1 MHREN
6 LVPSEKDSASSVV
19 VSDSDV
25 IMDLPELEPL
35 EGSAPPRP
43 LKPIRYCSNLA
54 SRGFFRGPLRICKLL
69 AFLILLPSL
78 FIFIPLYMRYRVFQ
92 AQMYPMSMTD
102 MRLIDSKISPTWCQ
116 RQVVKSNTTFNA
128 FVMPG
133 PPEMSQELVPVSMTR
148 DLELEDDMKEYWGFY
163 LLKGST
169 VTVSACVDHPGASLI
184 MIKGYKHLKDCA
196 YIGDDSSEEVDELL
210 EANKLGQLSD
220 TLLAEKIL
228 KLLDIKNLQ
237 LTGTNLP
244 QKIKENLQMS
254 NSKLPEK
261 DPEQTET
268 KLLEKIAEL
277 LKANKLG
284 QLTNEHLAHQ
294 LQELN
299 NGETNDPGT
308 MKRHKAGV
316 SFLDRDRHT
325 NNVTSSESVPAADVT
340 DHDPKELRE
349 ILESLHAQR
358 QAAKTESFKHY
369 HPPDHLL
376 SLDTA
381 KQRHRDTNVDK
392 EERPFLTFKD
402 LNANTSDQSSN
413 TATETTSPEVD
424 TTTEKSTTQSSIN
437 TTPTKK
443 VIKVTTEKDAEHKH
457 ILTESNNVITT
468 NKPYVR
474 TDNNIE
480 VKKQKYLKD
489 DANIAVEHTTDIEE
503 PGSRE
508 VFESIL
514 HQLQSLGPRGTRV
527 LKRLHKTMGVDYS
540 QQNHVGNIMAS
551 VKGSEEELDRLR
563 KVLVEAIDEEKTK
576 PQRRQKR
583 HEAREAAR
591 AKRDL
596 ELGQFEIQRDLN
608 EDDEARNNAAEEDV
622 QPDGHAD
629 DHKIIN
635 ETTPFDMSN
644 SEYWSSFSSSEERLL
659 QCDGLILNLPMTPH
673 RSCMKNATEGQS
685 VTAAKANAL
694 TYRVPAN
701 GYYFFVFNSENERQ
715 KNFIR
720 AKFDLQKTRYEVAQT
735 ALRECRNS
743 TQRCDLLLDI
753 FSSQKVVLEVPLRN
767 NDSLWNEQFVIVS
780 ECEPRTS
787 VYLACVIAVPLLFMI
802 FAFQ

>member
-1 MHREN
+1 MHRQN
-6 LVPSEKDSASSVV
+6 LVASEKDSCASSVV
-19 VSDSDV
+19 VGHSDV

-35 EGSAPPRP
+35 EASVPPRP
-43 LKPIRYCSNLA
+43 HKPARYCSNLA

-133 PPEMSQELVPVSMTR
+133 PPELSEELVPVSMTR
-148 DLELEDDMKEYWGFY
+148 ELELEDDMKEYWGFY

-169 VTVSACVDHPGASLI
+169 VTVSACVNHPGASLI

-220 TLLAEKIL
+220 TILAEKIL
-228 KLLDIKNLQ
+228 KLLDKDLP

-244 QKIKENLQMS
+244 GKIKEDLQLSNTNLLG
-254 NSKLPEK
+254 KILE
-261 DPEQTET
+261 
-268 KLLEKIAEL
+268 LLEAK
-277 LKANKLG
+277 KSG
-284 QLTNEHLAHQ
+284 QLSDKILVERM
-294 LQELN
+294 QELTS
-299 NGETNDPGT
+299 NGKTNHPGT

-325 NNVTSSESVPAADVT
+325 NNVTSSESMPTADVT

-358 QAAKTESFKHY
+358 QAAKTESFKNY
-369 HPPDHLL
+369 QPPGNLI
-376 SLDTA
+376 SLKTA

-392 EERPFLTFKD
+392 EERKWISFND
-402 LNANTSDQSSN
+402 LNANTSDQSSKIAN
-413 TATETTSPEVD
+413 ATTERKTSKIVETTPELSTMPLLNTTPAKKEVVEV
-424 TTTEKSTTQSSIN
+424 TTTEKY
-437 TTPTKK
+437 TKDK
-443 VIKVTTEKDAEHKH
+443 NLLLTATE
-457 ILTESNNVITT
+457 NVITT
-468 NKPYVR
+468 NEPYVR
-474 TDNNIE
+474 LDNTIE
-480 VKKQKYLKD
+480 VKSGKKNKD
-489 DANIAVEHTTDIEE
+489 GANIDVEPTADTQE
-503 PGSRE
+503 PSSRE
-508 VFESIL
+508 VFENIL
-514 HQLQSLGPRGTRV
+514 HQLQSLGPRGTRI
-527 LKRLHKTMGVDYS
+527 LKRLHKTMGVDYT
-540 QQNHVGNIMAS
+540 QQGHVANIMGA
-551 VKGSEEELDRLR
+551 VKGSDEELDRLR
-563 KVLVEAIDEEKTK
+563 KVLVEAIDEEKTR

-583 HEAREAAR
+583 HEAREEAR

-596 ELGQFEIQRDLN
+596 MLGQIEIQKDFN

-622 QPDGHAD
+622 QPDGYAD
-629 DHKIIN
+629 RHEVIN

-673 RSCMKNATEGQS
+673 RSCMKNADDAQS
-685 VTAAKANAL
+685 ATAAKANAL

-787 VYLACVIAVPLLFMI
+787 IYLACVVAVPLLIMI

>member
-1 MHREN
+1 MHRQT
-6 LVPSEKDSASSVV
+6 LVASEKDSASSVV

-35 EGSAPPRP
+35 EAGVPPRHYQYQP
-43 LKPIRYCSNLA
+43 TRYCSNLA
-54 SRGFFRGPLRICKLL
+54 SRGLFRGPLRICRLL

-133 PPEMSQELVPVSMTR
+133 PPEISEELVPVSMTR
-148 DLELEDDMKEYWGFY
+148 ELELEDDMKEYWGFY

-169 VTVSACVDHPGASLI
+169 VTVSACVNHPGASLI

-220 TLLAEKIL
+220 TILAEKIL
-228 KLLDIKNLQ
+228 KLLD
-237 LTGTNLP
+237 
-244 QKIKENLQMS
+244 EM
-254 NSKLPEK
+254 
-261 DPEQTET
+261 
-268 KLLEKIAEL
+268 
-277 LKANKLG
+277 
-284 QLTNEHLAHQ
+284 
-294 LQELN
+294 N
-299 NGETNDPGT
+299 NGETNNPGI
-308 MKRHKAGV
+308 MKRHKAGI

-369 HPPDHLL
+369 QPPDHLM
-376 SLDTA
+376 SLKTA
-381 KQRHRDTNVDK
+381 KQRHRDTNIDK
-392 EERPFLTFKD
+392 EERQFLSFKD

-413 TATETTSPEVD
+413 SANTNRETTTSKVDETTSE
-424 TTTEKSTTQSSIN
+424 
-437 TTPTKK
+437 TKN
-443 VIKVTTEKDAEHKH
+443 VVTTD
-457 ILTESNNVITT
+457 
-468 NKPYVR
+468 KPV
-474 TDNNIE
+474 DNIIE
-480 VKKQKYLKD
+480 VESGKYMKRGNID
-489 DANIAVEHTTDIEE
+489 VEPTADAQE
-503 PGSRE
+503 PSSRE
-508 VFESIL
+508 VFENIL
-514 HQLQSLGPRGTRV
+514 HQLKGLGPRGTRV
-527 LKRLHKTMGVDYS
+527 LKRLHKTMGVDYP
-540 QQNHVGNIMAS
+540 QQGHVANIMGA
-551 VKGSEEELDRLR
+551 VKGSEEDLDRLR
-563 KVLVEAIDEEKTK
+563 KVLVEAIDEEKTR

-583 HEAREAAR
+583 HDAREEAR

-596 ELGQFEIQRDLN
+596 MLGQIEIQKEFN

-622 QPDGHAD
+622 QPDGYAEH
-629 DHKIIN
+629 HEVIN

-673 RSCMKNATEGQS
+673 RSCMKNADEAQS
-685 VTAAKANAL
+685 ATAAKANAL

-787 VYLACVIAVPLLFMI
+787 VYLTCVVAVPLLIMI

>member
-1 MHREN
+1 
-6 LVPSEKDSASSVV
+6 
-19 VSDSDV
+19 
-25 IMDLPELEPL
+25 
-35 EGSAPPRP
+35 
-43 LKPIRYCSNLA
+43 
-54 SRGFFRGPLRICKLL
+54 
-69 AFLILLPSL
+69 
-78 FIFIPLYMRYRVFQ
+78 MRYRVFQ

-133 PPEMSQELVPVSMTR
+133 HPEISEELVPVSMTR
-148 DLELEDDMKEYWGFY
+148 ELELEDDMKEYWGFY

-169 VTVSACVDHPGASLI
+169 VTVSACVNHPGASLI

-210 EANKLGQLSD
+210 EANKLGLLPDSI
-220 TLLAEKIL
+220 LAEKIL
-228 KLLDIKNLQ
+228 KLLDKDLPM
-237 LTGTNLP
+237 TGTRLP
-244 QKIKENLQMS
+244 RKIQEDLKLS
-254 NSKLPEK
+254 N
-261 DPEQTET
+261 TN
-268 KLLEKIAEL
+268 LLEKILEL
-277 LKANKLG
+277 LEAKKSG
-284 QLTNEHLAHQ
+284 QLSDKILVERM
-294 LQELN
+294 QELTS
-299 NGETNDPGT
+299 NGKTNHPGT

-358 QAAKTESFKHY
+358 QAAKTESFKNY
-369 HPPDHLL
+369 RPPDNLI
-376 SLDTA
+376 SLKTA

-392 EERPFLTFKD
+392 EERKWISFND
-402 LNANTSDQSSN
+402 LNANISDQNSN
-413 TATETTSPEVD
+413 ITNTKTESKTSRIGETTPQ
-424 TTTEKSTTQSSIN
+424 KSTTPYLIN
-437 TTPTKK
+437 TPTKK
-443 VIKVTTEKDAEHKH
+443 EVIEVTT
-457 ILTESNNVITT
+457 TEEYTEDKNTFQTETKNVVTT
-468 NKPYVR
+468 NQPYVR
-474 TDNNIE
+474 VDNTIE
-480 VKKQKYLKD
+480 VKNGEYLKD
-489 DANIAVEHTTDIEE
+489 GANIDVEHTADTQE
-503 PGSRE
+503 PSSRE
-508 VFESIL
+508 VFENIL
-514 HQLQSLGPRGTRV
+514 HQLQGLGSRGTRV
-527 LKRLHKTMGVDYS
+527 LKRLHKTMGVDYP
-540 QQNHVGNIMAS
+540 QQGHVANIMGA
-551 VKGSEEELDRLR
+551 VKGSDEELDHLR
-563 KVLVEAIDEEKTK
+563 KVLVEAIDEENTR

-583 HEAREAAR
+583 HNAREEAR

-596 ELGQFEIQRDLN
+596 MLGQIEIQKEFN

-622 QPDGHAD
+622 QPDGYAD
-629 DHKIIN
+629 HHEVIN

-673 RSCMKNATEGQS
+673 RSCMKNADETQS
-685 VTAAKANAL
+685 ATAAKANAL

-787 VYLACVIAVPLLFMI
+787 IYLACVVAVPLLFMI